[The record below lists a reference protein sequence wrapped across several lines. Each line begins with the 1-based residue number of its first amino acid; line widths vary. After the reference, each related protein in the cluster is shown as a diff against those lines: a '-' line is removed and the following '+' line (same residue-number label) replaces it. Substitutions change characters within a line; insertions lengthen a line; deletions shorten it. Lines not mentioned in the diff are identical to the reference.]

1 MALNF
6 PTSPELN
13 QVYTSGT
20 RSWRWDGSSWVANNS
35 VTNIL
40 GYIPVNKA
48 GDTMSGGLNVPNVN
62 AVTVTANSS
71 GFSIAGGSSASKTL
85 TVSNSVTIAGTD
97 SSTLNIGA
105 GGTLQS
111 GAFQVSSQGTTG
123 AQGVQGTTGIQGSVG
138 TQGTLGTQ
146 GSTGAQGTVGGA
158 GIQGS
163 TGSQGTGGAQGAT
176 GSQGAQGVQGT
187 QGRTG
192 AQGSTGTQGAV
203 GSTGGTGATGST
215 GVQGTT
221 GATGAQGTSGATI
234 LGNNNAFT
242 GANTFP
248 SISVANS
255 GAGHDPYGAIG
266 VTMPSASNYSYYGLT
281 RSGIIG
287 CAIGIDTSN
296 NMWFGQAGSGSSG
309 TRTATWFYGNSS
321 GDLYGTGSV
330 RAPIFYDSNDTTY
343 YGDFNSTSKQYQA
356 IVFGDSSRYSAVSG
370 TINGTGAGDKLILY
384 GNTSNYDARVLVG
397 ADYDVIFKSQGSPSG
412 KGMFRFYSGTSATLA
427 LEISAT
433 QNTTST
439 GDFRAPIFYD
449 SNDTA
454 YYVNPN
460 GSSNVAGQWNF
471 QYSVLSRGHS
481 SGDNWMPYTDGNF
494 YIRAPIVYVDNS
506 IRCSSDVRGTI
517 FYDSNNTGYYTDPA
531 STSVING
538 ITVAAT
544 YGRSAAGKGY
554 LDGGYSSIE
563 STVTPGPIY
572 CIGTGYAPTASTLGG
587 MYGVG
592 YGYTGGGGITGIA
605 GCGNNVWSF
614 YGAYN
619 GVVGNLLASTGIFTT
634 GVVNAVGNIT
644 AYYSDERLK
653 TKLGNIPDALNK
665 VLSLNGFYFEA
676 NETAQALGYT
686 KKKEVGVS
694 AQEVEAILPEIIAPA
709 PIDSKYKT
717 LDYSKLVPLL
727 IQAIKEQ
734 QQQIENQQKQIEELR
749 SLINNK

>member
-1 MALNF
+1 
-6 PTSPELN
+6 
-13 QVYTSGT
+13 
-20 RSWRWDGSSWVANNS
+20 
-35 VTNIL
+35 
-40 GYIPVNKA
+40 
-48 GDTMSGGLNVPNVN
+48 MSGGLNVPNVN

-71 GFSIAGGSSASKTL
+71 GFSIAGGSSSSKTL
-85 TVSNSVTIAGTD
+85 TVSNGVTIAGTD
-97 SSTLNIGA
+97 GSTLNIGA
-105 GGTLQS
+105 GGTLLS
-111 GAFQVSSQGTTG
+111 GAFQASSQGTTG
-123 AQGVQGTTGIQGSVG
+123 A
-138 TQGTLGTQ
+138 
-146 GSTGAQGTVGGA
+146 TGAQGTTGA
-158 GIQGS
+158 QGA
-163 TGSQGTGGAQGAT
+163 TGTQGANGTQGTNGAQGTTGTNGIQGAT
-176 GSQGAQGVQGT
+176 GSQGANGSNGAQGSTGATGAQGT
-187 QGRTG
+187 TG
-192 AQGSTGTQGAV
+192 ITGSQGSTGTQGAV

-215 GVQGTT
+215 GVQGSTGAQGATGSTGSTGATGAQGTT

-356 IVFGDSSRYSAVSG
+356 IVFGDSSRYSAVSA

-397 ADYDVIFKSQGSPSG
+397 ADYDVIFKSQGAPSG

-460 GSSNVAGQWNF
+460 GSSNVAGQWSF

-517 FYDSNNTGYYTDPA
+517 FYDSNNTGYYTDPN
-531 STSVING
+531 STSNLLGLTVTNTITGNITGSAGSASSATFLNSSNYINRCG
-538 ITVAAT
+538 SSGNANTDFNNTPAGTVRHNGDDANLTNSPGAT
-544 YGRSAAGKGY
+544 WWFYDNYRHSNGSNYWGTQVAWGWEDNAYRLCQRNVTAGTWSGWVEYLSTSGRSFSGS
-554 LDGGYSSIE
+554 L
-563 STVTPGPIY
+563 TMT
-572 CIGTGYAPTASTLGG
+572 
-587 MYGVG
+587 
-592 YGYTGGGGITGIA
+592 
-605 GCGNNVWSF
+605 
-614 YGAYN
+614 
-619 GVVGNLLASTGIFTT
+619 
-634 GVVNAVGNIT
+634 GNIT
-644 AYYSDERLK
+644 AYSDLSLK
-653 TKLGNIPDALNK
+653 ENIQLIPDALSKLKTLRGITFTRNDVEDK
-665 VLSLNGFYFEA
+665 
-676 NETAQALGYT
+676 T
-686 KKKEVGVS
+686 KRHTGVI
-694 AQEVEAILPEIIAPA
+694 AQEVETVLPEAVMTDEKGIKSVAYGNMIG
-709 PIDSKYKT
+709 
-717 LDYSKLVPLL
+717 LL
-727 IQAIKEQ
+727 IEAIKEQ
-734 QQQIENQQKQIEELR
+734 QQQIENQQKQIEELKA
-749 SLINNK
+749 LINNR